1 MLSAVYLP
9 SNVYMVCL
17 THALSNEKEEVMGL
31 LVGEVYISS
40 RNLDLRVVW

>member
-31 LVGEVYISS
+31 LVGEVYSITA
-40 RNLDLRVVW
+40 D